1 MFYYKDNYLKFQILK
16 VLVIFKMIDRKV
28 YLKLIIDMIIIFK
41 RMIINIKI

>member
-1 MFYYKDNYLKFQILK
+1 MFYNKDNYLKFQIHK